1 MKTEENAPV
10 LNEQA
15 VRQTLTL
22 IAQECNSKQFRLG
35 IPSREADQLTNFS
48 NKPNWTSQNHA
59 TILKTFN
66 DALVKSD
73 DQTKQ
78 RLLRLIPTNLMSRV
92 LS

>member
-22 IAQECNSKQFRLG
+22 IAQECNLKQFRLG

-48 NKPNWTSQNHA
+48 NKTNWT
-59 TILKTFN
+59 L
-66 DALVKSD
+66 
-73 DQTKQ
+73 
-78 RLLRLIPTNLMSRV
+78 
-92 LS
+92 